1 MASEVVN
8 HLLAGLEQ
16 AHRDEIIACLPNVGK
31 DYGWANLDIYCEWDE
46 IARKEAREDFNRAM
60 TEI

>member
-1 MASEVVN
+1 MPSEVIS

-16 AHRDEIIACLPNVGK
+16 AHRDDIIAYLPNVGK
-31 DYGWANLDIYCEWDE
+31 DYGWANPDIYCEWDLV
-46 IARKEAREDFNRAM
+46 ARKEARDELNRAM